1 MAPATTSRARGFS
14 DASSSPT
21 GLGVPDAPGPSPSMA
36 TTASITDSRG
46 AASAHRSSSMWANCS
61 LLWNRVWHPALARP
75 GIRPKVFFTA
85 PVIIMNMWVFS
96 LHRLRMPSA

>member
-1 MAPATTSRARGFS
+1 
-14 DASSSPT
+14 
-21 GLGVPDAPGPSPSMA
+21 MA

-75 GIRPKVFFTA
+75 GIRPNVFFTA
-85 PVIIMNMWVFS
+85 PVIIMNIWVFS
-96 LHRLRMPSA
+96 LHRLRMPSAWKGADSTSKERTSSPWGKERCSRLMS